1 MSLKEYR
8 IRFLDGV
15 VDLLWRQWSAL
26 GVSSHADADARVILD
41 LDALVVFSSWA
52 ARYDERLYDLILS
65 WLIVL
70 GAMVIC
76 DVKFNLINIII
87 STFIFGIGVDYS
99 IFVMTGLIG
108 DQNNKA
114 GSRNL
119 LKYHKTA
126 ILLSAIVLIVTV
138 ASMLFA
144 LHPAIKSVG
153 FATLVGMISA
163 VVLAY
168 VVQPLLFRILNKK

>member
-1 MSLKEYR
+1 
-8 IRFLDGV
+8 
-15 VDLLWRQWSAL
+15 
-26 GVSSHADADARVILD
+26 
-41 LDALVVFSSWA
+41 
-52 ARYDERLYDLILS
+52 
-65 WLIVL
+65 
-70 GAMVIC
+70 
-76 DVKFNLINIII
+76 
-87 STFIFGIGVDYS
+87 
-99 IFVMTGLIG
+99 MTGLIG

-168 VVQPLLFRILNKK
+168 VVQPFLFRILNKK